1 MLYTHFSKKECSMPK
16 KLTAIRIKEKT
27 LEALDK
33 IAAREDENL
42 SELIRRILEE
52 YVKKDAAKK

>member
-1 MLYTHFSKKECSMPK
+1 MPK

-27 LEALDK
+27 LDALSK

-42 SELIRRILEE
+42 SELIRRILDE
-52 YVKKDAAKK
+52 YVKKDAEKKK

>member
-1 MLYTHFSKKECSMPK
+1 MPK
-16 KLTAIRIKEKT
+16 KLTGIRIKEKT
-27 LEALDK
+27 LEALAA

-42 SELIRRILEE
+42 SELIRRILDE